1 MRHVCAR
8 ALLVT
13 ALHVSCITA
22 QVRVLSPKDLVEEIR
37 ATGVEN
43 GVIPGTTAT
52 FGAPFDGK
60 VVLGQLLYSHSAT
73 SHCMPD
79 YNLVAAEPWDMDGGP
94 KLLRIVLVDRGECS
108 FVTKVEVAE
117 DKGADAVIVVD
128 SKNSTLT
135 REDIKHIIMADDSW
149 GKHIKIPSILLT
161 HADGQRLID
170 AVVRAE
176 EAGGDKYDQAVFA
189 ELTWSILQKDVV
201 AVDFWTD
208 AANEQGTRFLAD
220 YSKDAET
227 LKGHLR
233 FSPHYHIF
241 SRPIDFYDLCKDKE
255 TAKFCAD
262 DPDGP
267 GDITGHDVVL
277 EDLRQLCLFSVTAE
291 ENVDGI
297 KDSRY
302 SKAFWEYIDRFAKE
316 CPIVDKAA
324 ARPPKGVSPDEYRFG
339 EKCSL
344 RILRGLIPKKMH
356 EFETCVDG
364 PDGLKLLEEE
374 KENMA
379 WSVLAIRINGWRFSG
394 MLERNL
400 VTKAVCSS
408 FIEPPAPCKTLLKE
422 MEGSL
427 SKVTNNKGVGAG
439 PVTLILLVTLVLLM
453 LVVIVAIAV
462 YFYQSY
468 LRKSVRTALREEVML
483 EEQEKREQLQQA
495 FAGETSV

>member
-1 MRHVCAR
+1 MRHVYS
-8 ALLVT
+8 ALLVA

-52 FGAPFDGK
+52 FGAPFYGE
-60 VVLGQLLYSHSAT
+60 VVLGQLLYNHSAT
-73 SHCMPD
+73 SHCKDD
-79 YNLVAAEPWDMDGGP
+79 YSLTAPVEIGRDGA
-94 KLLRIVLVDRGECS
+94 KRLRIFLVDRGECT
-108 FVTKVEVAE
+108 FVTKVKVAE
-117 DKGADAVIVVD
+117 DKDAGAVIVVD

-135 REDIKHIIMADDSW
+135 REDIEHIIMADDGW
-149 GKHIKIPSILLT
+149 GTKIKIPSILLT

-170 AVVRAE
+170 AVVHAQ
-176 EAGGDKYDQAVFA
+176 EAGNKDEQAVFA
-189 ELTWSILQKDVV
+189 ELEWNIPQKDVV

-208 AANEQGTRFLAD
+208 AANEQGTRFLVD

-241 SRPIDFYDLCKDKE
+241 SLPVDYNDLCKDRN

-291 ENVDGI
+291 ENVDGM

-302 SKAFWEYIDRFAKE
+302 SKTFWDYIDRFAKE

-356 EFETCVDG
+356 DFETCVNG